1 MFRLAFP
8 PALIDDFCTLTT
20 LSLDD
25 LSVDD
30 LSVDDFVRLSVQL
43 STMNSKPVNSV
54 IPGGALADLPPAG
67 VRPAT
72 RYSALAH
79 TLVSEIAEGR
89 YEVGQNLPTEAELQQ
104 RFDVSRHTVREA
116 LRSLKAQGL
125 VTARAGIGTVVRE
138 RAPQRRFMQGVGT
151 LQELIQFVEATRM
164 QLLGQRVILAD
175 ATLAE
180 QMAVK
185 PGQQWHVADVLRFLP
200 NESAPMAFMHIYV
213 RPEHSDVLRYVDTA
227 GQPVFALIERRHGV
241 RLVEVRQQIGAVVL
255 GSADARRLKARRGA
269 PALHILR
276 QYFDAQDRLVMASLG
291 LYPSDRFSH
300 NTKFRIQPQDKDSR

>member
-1 MFRLAFP
+1 
-8 PALIDDFCTLTT
+8 
-20 LSLDD
+20 
-25 LSVDD
+25 
-30 LSVDDFVRLSVQL
+30 
-43 STMNSKPVNSV
+43 MNSKPVNSV
-54 IPGGALADLPPAG
+54 VPGGALADLPPAG

-125 VTARAGIGTVVRE
+125 AAGVDPVRRGHAYAAARTARHPRRRHAGR
-138 RAPQRRFMQGVGT
+138 
-151 LQELIQFVEATRM
+151 
-164 QLLGQRVILAD
+164 
-175 ATLAE
+175 
-180 QMAVK
+180 
-185 PGQQWHVADVLRFLP
+185 QWHVADVLRFLP